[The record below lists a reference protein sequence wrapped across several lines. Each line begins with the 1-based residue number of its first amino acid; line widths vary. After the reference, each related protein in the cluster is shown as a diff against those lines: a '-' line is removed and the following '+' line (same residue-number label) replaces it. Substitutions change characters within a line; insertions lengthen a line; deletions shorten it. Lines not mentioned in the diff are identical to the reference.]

1 MRRRAR
7 WLLLLNFFIPGSA
20 QLVAG
25 SKRLARVGIV
35 VTLLG
40 WLTIATLVA
49 TALINRVALIWMFTN
64 QTGLAIVGW
73 LLVGF
78 GLVFGLLSLDAMRLA
93 RVGRTGRRSR
103 WVFLTA
109 FLLVGLLPAL
119 TMLGTA
125 NITTRAGSVLS
136 RVFRNSGEM
145 NPSHDRYNVLLLG
158 GDSGSDRFGLRPD
171 SISVLSI
178 SAKTGAV
185 VNIGIPRNLQHA
197 PFPTWSP
204 MHKHYPGGYW
214 DSEGNLINAIYKKV
228 SDNFAYEYP
237 AARARHSTP
246 GVEATKDA
254 VEGVTGLKI
263 DYYILIDMKSFA
275 KLVNALGG
283 LNMTVKH
290 CLPLGGYVRSHDN
303 CLPING
309 QRDDL
314 SDVVEWL
321 HPGKQHLDGFHA
333 LWYARSRHGSTDY
346 ARMQRQREVENAL
359 LAQVNI
365 VNVVTRFDAIAAAG
379 ESLLKTNIP
388 KQSVASLVDLAIKAK
403 SKKGIKSLELVP
415 PRFQPDAPN
424 FRRIHDAVKSMLAR
438 AK

>member
-7 WLLLLNFFIPGSA
+7 WLLVLNFFIPGAA

-25 SKRLARVGIV
+25 SKRLARVGLL

-40 WLTIATLVA
+40 WITVVAVVA
-49 TALINRVALIWMFTN
+49 TAVIHRVALISLFTN
-64 QTGLAIVGW
+64 QQGLTAVGW
-73 LLVGF
+73 TLTGI
-78 GLVFGLLSLDAMRLA
+78 GLVFAILSFDTIRLA
-93 RVGRTGRRSR
+93 RVGHTGPKAR
-103 WVFLTA
+103 WIYLVA
-109 FLLVGLLPAL
+109 FLLVGLLPA
-119 TMLGTA
+119 GTL
-125 NITTRAGSVLS
+125 ITTASFATRASTVLTN
-136 RVFRNSGEM
+136 VFRNSGVM
-145 NPSHDRYNVLLLG
+145 TPAKGRFNVLLLG

-178 SAKTGAV
+178 NANTGSI

-197 PFPTWSP
+197 PFPVGTP

-214 DSEGNLINAIYKKV
+214 DNAGNLINAIYKDV
-228 SDNFAYEYP
+228 TDNFAYEYP
-237 AARARHSTP
+237 KAKAQHSTP
-246 GVEATKDA
+246 GVEATKEA

-263 DYYILIDMKSFA
+263 KYYILIDMKSFA

-283 LNMTVKH
+283 LTMTVKH
-290 CLPLGGYVRSHDN
+290 CLPVGGYVASHQD

-359 LAQVNI
+359 LAQINI
-365 VNVVTRFDAIAAAG
+365 VNILTKFDAIASAG

-388 KQSVASLVDLAIKAK
+388 KQSVATLVDLAIKAK

-415 PRFQPDAPN
+415 PTYQPDAPN
-424 FRRIHDAVKSMLAR
+424 FPLIHNAVKSVLA
-438 AK
+438 KSK

>member
-20 QLVAG
+20 QLVSG
-25 SKRLARVGIV
+25 SKRLARLGLI
-35 VTLLG
+35 VTLF
-40 WLTIATLVA
+40 WWVAIIALVA
-49 TALINRVALIWMFTN
+49 TVLLDRVVAIGTLTN
-64 QTGLAIVGW
+64 AQGLQAAGW
-73 LLVGF
+73 TMIGF
-78 GLVFGLLSLDAMRLA
+78 GIVFAILSLDTIRLV
-93 RVGRTGRRSR
+93 RIGHTGPKAR
-103 WVFLTA
+103 WVYLVA
-109 FLLVGLLPAL
+109 FLLVGLLPAVGL
-119 TMLGTA
+119 VSTA
-125 NITTRAGSVLS
+125 SFATRAGTVLTK
-136 RVFRNSGEM
+136 VFRNSGTM
-145 NPSHDRYNVLLLG
+145 TDHKGRFDILLLG

-178 SAKTGAV
+178 NATTGAI

-197 PFPTWSP
+197 PFPVGTP
-204 MHKHYPGGYW
+204 MHKHYPAGYW
-214 DSEGNLINAIYKKV
+214 DNAGNLINAIYKDV
-228 SDNFAYEYP
+228 TDNFAYEYP
-237 AARARHSTP
+237 KAKARHSTP
-246 GVEATKDA
+246 GVEATKEA

-283 LNMTVKH
+283 LEMTVKH
-290 CLPLGGYVRSHDN
+290 CLPIGGYVRSHQD
-303 CLPING
+303 CLPMNG

-321 HPGKQHLDGFHA
+321 HPGKQHLDGYHA

-365 VNVVTRFDAIAAAG
+365 VNILTKFDAIAAAG

-388 KQSVASLVDLAIKAK
+388 KESVATLVDLAIKARA
-403 SKKGIKSLELVP
+403 KKGIKSLELGP
-415 PRFQPDAPN
+415 PTYQPDSPN
-424 FRRIHDAVKSMLAR
+424 FPFMHKSVKSVLA
-438 AK
+438 KSK